1 MRKSDLL
8 VEETLAFARGVGS
21 AASDRDERVIQ
32 TTELIESVLQSKLP
46 KPKDMLF
53 KNEDIQKRLSEF
65 KAIQHKFAREREEFY
80 EKTMSK
86 VRPSLSR
93 DDV

>member
-8 VEETLAFARGVGS
+8 VEETLALVQEAVS
-21 AASDRDERVIQ
+21 AESHRDV
-32 TTELIESVLQSKLP
+32 TSKKVAELESVIHANLP

-53 KNEDIQKRLSEF
+53 KNEDMQKRLSEF